1 MPVVKR
7 LQISDRSTLLIWKI
21 TEGEQALLELSG
33 FSGIVSELASH
44 PQKRKEFL
52 AVRALLRS
60 AGFADDPSYDK
71 NGKPYLPASALSIS
85 HCFPFVGVLL
95 SMDEVGL
102 DIQDFNPVLRRIRKK
117 FMSSSEMDEFPD
129 DRSCLL
135 IWSAKEAVFK
145 KYSDAHLFFER
156 DMTVTRIDDNSIHI
170 RVEHPMIQCEEV
182 CSVDWVDDHAVVY
195 CT

>member
-7 LQISDRSTLLIWKI
+7 LQISGRSTLLIWRI
-21 TEGEQALLELSG
+21 TESDQALLRLSG
-33 FSGIVSELASH
+33 HDRKEHKLASH

-60 AGFADDPSYDK
+60 AGFEDDPSYDK
-71 NGKPYLPASALSIS
+71 NGKPYLPTSAISIS
-85 HCFPFVGVLL
+85 HCYPFVGVLL

-102 DIQDFNPVLRRIRKK
+102 DIQDFSPVLMRIRKK
-117 FMSSSEMDEFPD
+117 FMSPSEIDEFPD

-145 KYSDAHLFFER
+145 KHSDAHLFFER
-156 DMTVTRIDDNSIHI
+156 DMTVTRIDDNSVQI
-170 RVEHPMIQCEEV
+170 RVKHPLIQCEEV
-182 CSVDWVDDHAVVY
+182 CSVDWLDDHAVVY